1 MKKLF
6 NFSLGG
12 NATTSNIKEE
22 SVTLSICVCVC
33 VFCVCKTICACVFIL
48 FLFFKKKTWNNVL
61 KKIKLKKLCIKQ
73 WILVQQIE

>member
-33 VFCVCKTICACVFIL
+33 VFYFYFYFYLFIY
-48 FLFFKKKTWNNVL
+48 FKKMKQFVKKNQP
-61 KKIKLKKLCIKQ
+61 KKIMH
-73 WILVQQIE
+73 

>member
-33 VFCVCKTICACVFIL
+33 VCFVCVKQYVRVFL
-48 FLFFKKKTWNNVL
+48 FYFLFFL
-61 KKIKLKKLCIKQ
+61 KKNLKQCVKKNQTKKIMH
-73 WILVQQIE
+73 